1 MVNNMNIKK
10 IFSAL
15 TLLTLIG
22 GGILVSVPSVQ
33 AEISET
39 VLNSCIITESGAA
52 LGTCVLNAECKFDEN
67 SKCGVCCL
75 LQTLY
80 SVTNWIFVILVG
92 VASLFVILGAMNL
105 LMSAGSPEKVSSGR
119 QYIMFAAIGLAVG
132 LLAKA
137 VPAIVKLIVK

>member
-33 AEISET
+33 AAISEK

-52 LGTCVLNAECKFDEN
+52 LDTCVLDDECKFDEN

-105 LMSAGSPEKVSSGR
+105 LISGGSPEKVSSGR

>member
-1 MVNNMNIKK
+1 MNIKK

-22 GGILVSVPSVQ
+22 GGILVSVSSVQ
-33 AEISET
+33 AQIVEEVRSGCT
-39 VLNSCIITESGAA
+39 ITEAGALLTDCTENCQFA
-52 LGTCVLNAECKFDEN
+52 TN

>member
-15 TLLTLIG
+15 ILISLF
-22 GGILVSVPSVQ
+22 GITFFAQ
-33 AEISET
+33 AATTEG
-39 VLNSCIITESGAA
+39 VLSGCTITEAGAKLA
-52 LGTCVLNAECKFDEN
+52 DCPTDCQFEN
-67 SKCGVCCL
+67 NPKCGICCI

-105 LMSAGSPEKVSSGR
+105 LMSGGSTEKVSSGR
-119 QYIMFAAIGLAVG
+119 QYIMFAAIGLVVG

-137 VPAIVKLIVK
+137 IPAIVRFVVQ